1 MVRSFRPEDLPV
13 IMEIGRN
20 AFREGE
26 QLNRQVYGE
35 ELYELLPKEEID
47 EEIGDFIAKATKE
60 HCERWPDMVYVYE
73 EDGKVVGYVVFYLHR
88 ETGVGEIGINALIPE
103 YQGKGLAQQ
112 MYKAVLDRFRQKG
125 MRYARV
131 DTGLDL
137 GSEPARKAY
146 ERAGFNIRSG
156 EINYYMKL

>member
-1 MVRSFRPEDLPV
+1 MVRPFQPNDLPV

-47 EEIGDFIAKATKE
+47 EEIGDSIARATKY
-60 HCERWPDMVYVYE
+60 HCEKWPDTVYVCE
-73 EDGKVVGYVVFYLHR
+73 EDERVIGYVMFGLHR
-88 ETGVGEIGINALIPE
+88 ETGVGEIGLNALMPE
-103 YQGKGLAQQ
+103 YRGKGFAQQ
-112 MYKAVLDRFRQKG
+112 MYKAVLDRFRKEG

-131 DTGLDL
+131 DTGLDP

-146 ERAGFNIRSG
+146 ERAGFNICSG
-156 EINYYMKL
+156 EINYYVKL